1 VTLYGANGEPRRD
14 DDHGKRP
21 ACPIVPAADGNC
33 DLTRWK
39 AGFNGASFSPQGGLR
54 ISVRDLAKI
63 GQMLLSDEGGFLPKR
78 SIDLLLAP
86 VWTYDGGNGLTGEA
100 TAGTLCRYGLA
111 TQTLATRHEGCRE
124 DLFGDGVP
132 RVGHAGDA
140 YGLRSGLWI
149 DRKAGTG
156 VAYFVTGVPDDA
168 TLGKDTSFTEAEVMM
183 ARVH

>member
-1 VTLYGANGEPRRD
+1 MLLRNGE
-14 DDHGKRP
+14 
-21 ACPIVPAADGNC
+21 
-33 DLTRWK
+33 
-39 AGFNGASFSPQGGLR
+39 
-54 ISVRDLAKI
+54 
-63 GQMLLSDEGGFLPKR
+63 GFLSKA
-78 SIDLLLAP
+78 SIDMLLAP

-100 TAGTLCRYGLA
+100 TPGTLCRYGLA

-132 RVGHAGDA
+132 RVGHAGNA

-149 DRKAGTG
+149 DREKGTG

-168 TLGKDTSFTEAEVMM
+168 ALGKDTNFTQAEVEI